1 MPMDMNVTNLYLE
14 LEKFYKL
21 PPGKMSRRKLEK
33 LYDGIMDILLEYGD
47 QLEDEVLEFLE
58 ETIATL
64 DSEMERQDKE
74 LKNLSA
80 QLIKDPAE
88 VERILSQMNCTELFE
103 AEQKGQRL
111 RSPALRKQ
119 FSNMI
124 RRCWPRDYAG
134 IC

>member
-1 MPMDMNVTNLYLE
+1 MNITNLYRE
-14 LEKFYKL
+14 LEKFYEL

-33 LYDGIMDILLEYGD
+33 LYSGLMDILLEYGD
-47 QLEDEVLEFLE
+47 QLEDEVCEFFGE
-58 ETIATL
+58 AIATL
-64 DSEMERQDKE
+64 DSELERQDKE

-80 QLIKDPAE
+80 LLIKDPAE
-88 VERILSQMNCTELFE
+88 VERILSQMSCSELFW
-103 AEQKGQRL
+103 AEKKGQRM

-119 FSNMI
+119 FANMV